1 MICEFRYLIWL
12 RFVTQFGC
20 DLLPNLAVNRYLV
33 WPCEPSFVHLVYFV
47 FMFLTNS
54 YAVFSLFH
62 VSYIYCAQYRTP
74 NMKIEKLIERVK
86 AGDTDALKTVYD
98 AYSQRMRNA
107 CIRITQEDEDT
118 VDDLVQESFIRAYYS
133 LEKLEDASKFGEWIV
148 AITKNVSLR
157 YLERKRK
164 IQVLPFSEIG
174 DGFDVESS
182 YTSDSKLEEK
192 ELFELIDKLP
202 SGYRNV
208 FRMAVI
214 DGFSHKEIAEKL
226 GIEPHSS
233 SSQLTRA
240 KGLLRNMIN
249 RRMLAVISILLV
261 SIPIYKYL
269 FWKRS
274 TEKEQHPVANI
285 NDAAKGKRSVDSEI
299 VQPTTQSSLVDKNI
313 LATASPGKMKL
324 PDYVVVDSV
333 GIQTDHETDFETGYE
348 KTDSAINIVVA
359 IEKDTV
365 SLDTIKQIVPKLE
378 EFIAKEVAPSYK
390 SKWQLLAMGSLGSA
404 LAQTAYKMLVGNKGE
419 DSTDGPQPSG
429 PQKFSTWEEY
439 SQYLQQNAHGNMS
452 EAEKALMEIA
462 INNTNNINNIKNGG
476 KIVEH
481 EYHDKPITFGLSM
494 TKTINRNWNME
505 TGLQYSLLKSEFILG
520 EDDYYIQKR
529 QKIHYLGI
537 PLRLSY
543 KWFGANR
550 WTAYTS
556 AGIILNIPL
565 SGKTDERY
573 VTGTVVPYSDNWH
586 FTPPFQWTVGTGVG
600 LQYNFA
606 KNWGV
611 YLEPTFS
618 WHIPNGSTT
627 HTIWTEH
634 PFAITVPF
642 GIRFTW

>member
-1 MICEFRYLIWL
+1 
-12 RFVTQFGC
+12 
-20 DLLPNLAVNRYLV
+20 
-33 WPCEPSFVHLVYFV
+33 
-47 FMFLTNS
+47 MFLTNS
-54 YAVFSLFH
+54 YAVFSLFL

-74 NMKIEKLIERVK
+74 NMEIEKLIERVK
-86 AGDTDALKTVYD
+86 AGDTDALKTVYE
-98 AYSQRMRNA
+98 AYSQKMRNA

-133 LEKLEDASKFGEWIV
+133 LEKLKDASKFGEWV
-148 AITKNVSLR
+148 VVITKNVSLR

-164 IQVLPFSEIG
+164 IQVMPFSEIG

-214 DGFSHKEIAEKL
+214 DGFSHKEIAENL

-285 NDAAKGKRSVDSEI
+285 NDAAKGKRSVDREI
-299 VQPTTQSSLVDKNI
+299 VQPTTQSSVVDKNI
-313 LATASPGKMKL
+313 LATASPGKMNL
-324 PDYVVVDSV
+324 QEYAVADSV
-333 GIQTDHETDFETGYE
+333 GILTDSAKNDYE
-348 KTDSAINIVVA
+348 IDSAKNDSAINIVIA

-365 SLDTIKQIVPKLE
+365 SLDTMKQVVPKLE
-378 EFIAKEVAPSYK
+378 EFIAKQVAPNYE

-419 DSTDGPQPSG
+419 DITDGPQPSG
-429 PQKFSTWEEY
+429 PQKFSTWEDY
-439 SQYLQQNAHGNMS
+439 SQYLLQNAHGNMS

-494 TKTINRNWNME
+494 NKTINRNWNVE

-529 QKIHYLGI
+529 QKVQYLGI

-573 VTGTVVPYSDNWH
+573 VTGTVTPYSDSWH

-606 KNWGV
+606 NNWGV

-627 HTIWTEH
+627 RTIWTEH
-634 PFAITVPF
+634 PFTITVPF

>member
-1 MICEFRYLIWL
+1 
-12 RFVTQFGC
+12 
-20 DLLPNLAVNRYLV
+20 
-33 WPCEPSFVHLVYFV
+33 
-47 FMFLTNS
+47 
-54 YAVFSLFH
+54 
-62 VSYIYCAQYRTP
+62 
-74 NMKIEKLIERVK
+74 MKIEKLIERVK
-86 AGDTDALKTVYD
+86 AGDTDALKTVYE

-118 VDDLVQESFIRAYYS
+118 VDDLVQESFIRVYYS
-133 LEKLEDASKFGEWIV
+133 LEKLKDASKFGEWVV

-192 ELFELIDKLP
+192 ELFEQIDKLP

-208 FRMAVI
+208 FRMAVM

-240 KGLLRNMIN
+240 KVLLRNMIN

-285 NDAAKGKRSVDSEI
+285 NDAAKGKRSVNRET
-299 VQPTTQSSLVDKNI
+299 VQPTTQSSVVDKNI
-313 LATASPGKMKL
+313 LATASSGKMKL
-324 PDYVVVDSV
+324 QEYAVADSV
-333 GIQTDHETDFETGYE
+333 GILTDSAKNDYE
-348 KTDSAINIVVA
+348 KTDSAINVVIA

-365 SLDTIKQIVPKLE
+365 SLDTMKQVVPKLDK
-378 EFIAKEVAPSYK
+378 FLAKEVAPSYK

-429 PQKFSTWEEY
+429 PQMFSTWEEY

-556 AGIILNIPL
+556 VGIIMNIPL
-565 SGKTDERY
+565 SGKTDEQY
-573 VTGTVVPYSDNWH
+573 VTGTVVPYSDSWH
-586 FTPPFQWTVGTGVG
+586 FTPQFQWTVGTGVG

-606 KNWGV
+606 NNWGV

-618 WHIPNGSTT
+618 WHIPNGSTM

-634 PFAITVPF
+634 PFTITVPF

>member
-1 MICEFRYLIWL
+1 
-12 RFVTQFGC
+12 
-20 DLLPNLAVNRYLV
+20 
-33 WPCEPSFVHLVYFV
+33 
-47 FMFLTNS
+47 
-54 YAVFSLFH
+54 
-62 VSYIYCAQYRTP
+62 
-74 NMKIEKLIERVK
+74 MKIEKLRERVK
-86 AGDTDALKTVYD
+86 AGDTDALKTVYE

-118 VDDLVQESFIRAYYS
+118 VDDLVQESFIRVYYS
-133 LEKLEDASKFGEWIV
+133 LEKLKDASKFGEWVV

-240 KGLLRNMIN
+240 KVLLRNMIN

-285 NDAAKGKRSVDSEI
+285 NDAAKGKRSVNRET
-299 VQPTTQSSLVDKNI
+299 VQPTTQSSVVDKNI
-313 LATASPGKMKL
+313 LATASSGKMKL
-324 PDYVVVDSV
+324 QEYAVADSV
-333 GIQTDHETDFETGYE
+333 GILTDSAKNDYE
-348 KTDSAINIVVA
+348 KTDSAINVVIA

-365 SLDTIKQIVPKLE
+365 SLDTMKQVVPKLDK
-378 EFIAKEVAPSYK
+378 FLAKEVAPSYK

-429 PQKFSTWEEY
+429 PQMFSTWEEY

-556 AGIILNIPL
+556 VGIIMNIPL
-565 SGKTDERY
+565 SGKTDEQY
-573 VTGTVVPYSDNWH
+573 VTGTVVPYSDSWH
-586 FTPPFQWTVGTGVG
+586 FTPQFQWTVGTGVG

-606 KNWGV
+606 NNWGV

-634 PFAITVPF
+634 PFTITVPF

>member
-1 MICEFRYLIWL
+1 
-12 RFVTQFGC
+12 
-20 DLLPNLAVNRYLV
+20 
-33 WPCEPSFVHLVYFV
+33 
-47 FMFLTNS
+47 
-54 YAVFSLFH
+54 
-62 VSYIYCAQYRTP
+62 
-74 NMKIEKLIERVK
+74 MKIEKLIERVK
-86 AGDTDALKTVYD
+86 AGDTDALKTVYQ

-107 CIRITQEDEDT
+107 CIKITQEDEDT

-133 LEKLEDASKFGEWIV
+133 LEKLKDASKFGEWIV

-157 YLERKRK
+157 YLERKQK
-164 IQVLPFSEIG
+164 VQVMPFSSIADE
-174 DGFDVESS
+174 FDVESS
-182 YTSDSKLEEK
+182 LASDSMLEEK
-192 ELFELIDKLP
+192 ELLETINNLP
-202 SGYRNV
+202 SGYCKV
-208 FRMAVI
+208 FKMAVI
-214 DGFSHKEIAEKL
+214 EGFSHKEIAEKL

-240 KGLLRNMIN
+240 KVMLQAMIN
-249 RRMLAVISILLV
+249 KRTLALISIILICV
-261 SIPIYKYL
+261 PICKYL
-269 FWKRS
+269 FWKKD
-274 TEKEQHPVANI
+274 TEEKRLSVANVD
-285 NDAAKGKRSVDSEI
+285 NAKEKPSANHGTELSNTKSSSVDKK
-299 VQPTTQSSLVDKNI
+299 V
-313 LATASPGKMKL
+313 LATTTPNVKTKL
-324 PDYVVVDSV
+324 PKFTVVDS
-333 GIQTDHETDFETGYE
+333 ICIKTDFE
-348 KTDSAINIVVA
+348 KDDSTNNIVIA

-365 SLDTIKQIVPKLE
+365 SFDTVKQVMPKFE
-378 EFIAKEVAPSYK
+378 EFIAKNDVAPSYK
-390 SKWQLLAMGSLGSA
+390 SKWQLLAMGSVGSA
-404 LAQTAYKMLVGNKGE
+404 LAQTAYKILVGNKGE

-429 PQKFSTWEEY
+429 PQMFSTWEQY
-439 SQYLQQNAHGNMS
+439 SQYLQQNAHGHMS

-494 TKTINRNWNME
+494 TKTINRKWNVE
-505 TGLQYSLLKSEFILG
+505 TGLQYSILKSEFILG
-520 EDDYYIQKR
+520 EDDYYVQKR

-565 SGKTDERY
+565 SGKTDEQY
-573 VTGTVVPYSDNWH
+573 VTGTVIPYSDSWH

-606 KNWGV
+606 NNWGV

-627 HTIWTEH
+627 RTIWTEH
-634 PFAITVPF
+634 PFTITVPF

>member
-1 MICEFRYLIWL
+1 MNPNRSKRSIAFDHLH
-12 RFVTQFGC
+12 
-20 DLLPNLAVNRYLV
+20 LLTIA
-33 WPCEPSFVHLVYFV
+33 
-47 FMFLTNS
+47 

-62 VSYIYCAQYRTP
+62 VSYTYCAQYRTP
-74 NMKIEKLIERVK
+74 NMKIEKKIVKLIERIK
-86 AGDTDALKTVYD
+86 AGDTDALKTVYE
-98 AYSQRMRNA
+98 AYSQKMRNA

-118 VDDLVQESFIRAYYS
+118 VDDLVQESFIRVYYS
-133 LEKLEDASKFGEWIV
+133 LEKLKDASKFGEWVV

-233 SSQLTRA
+233 LSQLTRA
-240 KGLLRNMIN
+240 KVLLRNMIN

-285 NDAAKGKRSVDSEI
+285 NDAAKGKRSVNRET
-299 VQPTTQSSLVDKNI
+299 VQPTTQSSVVDKNI
-313 LATASPGKMKL
+313 LATASSGKMKL
-324 PDYVVVDSV
+324 QEYAVADSV
-333 GIQTDHETDFETGYE
+333 GILTDSAKNDYE
-348 KTDSAINIVVA
+348 KTDSAINVVIA

-365 SLDTIKQIVPKLE
+365 SLDTMKQVVPKLDK
-378 EFIAKEVAPSYK
+378 FLAKEVAPSYK

-429 PQKFSTWEEY
+429 PQMFSTWEEY

-556 AGIILNIPL
+556 VGIIMNIPL
-565 SGKTDERY
+565 SGKTDEQY
-573 VTGTVVPYSDNWH
+573 VTGTVVPYSDSWH
-586 FTPPFQWTVGTGVG
+586 FTPQFQWTVGTGVG

-606 KNWGV
+606 NNWCV

-634 PFAITVPF
+634 PFTITVPF

>member
-1 MICEFRYLIWL
+1 
-12 RFVTQFGC
+12 
-20 DLLPNLAVNRYLV
+20 
-33 WPCEPSFVHLVYFV
+33 
-47 FMFLTNS
+47 
-54 YAVFSLFH
+54 
-62 VSYIYCAQYRTP
+62 
-74 NMKIEKLIERVK
+74 MKIEKLIERVK
-86 AGDTDALKTVYD
+86 AGDADALKTVYET
-98 AYSQRMRNA
+98 YSQRMRNV

-118 VDDLVQESFIRAYYS
+118 VSDLVQEAFIRAYYS
-133 LEKLEDASKFGEWIV
+133 LGKLKDSSKLGEWIV

-157 YLERKRK
+157 YLERKQK
-164 IQVLPFSEIG
+164 VQVMPFSSIADE
-174 DGFDVESS
+174 FDVESS
-182 YTSDSKLEEK
+182 LASDSMLEEK
-192 ELFELIDKLP
+192 ELLEIINKLP
-202 SGYRNV
+202 SGYCKV
-208 FRMAVI
+208 FKMAVI
-214 DGFSHKEIAEKL
+214 EGFSHKEIAEKL

-240 KGLLRNMIN
+240 KVMLQAMIN
-249 RRMLAVISILLV
+249 KRTLALISIILICV
-261 SIPIYKYL
+261 PICKYL
-269 FWKRS
+269 FWKKD
-274 TEKEQHPVANI
+274 TEEKRLSVANVD
-285 NDAAKGKRSVDSEI
+285 NAKEKPSANHGTELSNTKSSSVDKK
-299 VQPTTQSSLVDKNI
+299 V
-313 LATASPGKMKL
+313 LATTTPNVKTKL
-324 PDYVVVDSV
+324 PKFTVVDS
-333 GIQTDHETDFETGYE
+333 ICIKTDFE
-348 KTDSAINIVVA
+348 KDDSTNNIVIA

-365 SLDTIKQIVPKLE
+365 SFDTVKQVMPKFE
-378 EFIAKEVAPSYK
+378 EFIAKNDVAPSYK
-390 SKWQLLAMGSLGSA
+390 SKWQLLAMGSVGSA
-404 LAQTAYKMLVGNKGE
+404 LAQSAYKMLVGNKGE
-419 DSTDGPQPSG
+419 DITDGPQPSG
-429 PQKFSTWEEY
+429 PQMFSTWEEY
-439 SQYLQQNAHGNMS
+439 SRYLQQNAHGNMS

-494 TKTINRNWNME
+494 TKTINRKWNVE

-520 EDDYYIQKR
+520 EDDYYVQKR

-565 SGKTDERY
+565 SGKTDEQY
-573 VTGTVVPYSDNWH
+573 VTGTVIPYSDSWH
-586 FTPPFQWTVGTGVG
+586 FTPPFQWTVGTGIG

-627 HTIWTEH
+627 RTIWTEH
-634 PFAITVPF
+634 PFTITVPF

>member
-1 MICEFRYLIWL
+1 
-12 RFVTQFGC
+12 
-20 DLLPNLAVNRYLV
+20 
-33 WPCEPSFVHLVYFV
+33 
-47 FMFLTNS
+47 
-54 YAVFSLFH
+54 
-62 VSYIYCAQYRTP
+62 
-74 NMKIEKLIERVK
+74 MKIEKLIERVK
-86 AGDTDALKTVYD
+86 AGDADALKTVYET
-98 AYSQRMRNA
+98 YSQRMRNV

-118 VDDLVQESFIRAYYS
+118 VSDLVQEAFIRAYYS
-133 LEKLEDASKFGEWIV
+133 LGKLKDSSKFGEWIV

-157 YLERKRK
+157 YLERKQK
-164 IQVLPFSEIG
+164 VQVMPFSSIADE
-174 DGFDVESS
+174 FDVESS
-182 YTSDSKLEEK
+182 LASDSMLEEK
-192 ELFELIDKLP
+192 ELLEIINKLP
-202 SGYRNV
+202 SGYCKV
-208 FRMAVI
+208 FKMAVI
-214 DGFSHKEIAEKL
+214 EGFSHKEIAEKL

-240 KGLLRNMIN
+240 KVMLQAMIN
-249 RRMLAVISILLV
+249 KRTLALISIILICV
-261 SIPIYKYL
+261 PICKYL
-269 FWKRS
+269 FWKKD
-274 TEKEQHPVANI
+274 TEEKRLSVANVD
-285 NDAAKGKRSVDSEI
+285 NAKEKPSANHGTELSNTKSSSVDKK
-299 VQPTTQSSLVDKNI
+299 V
-313 LATASPGKMKL
+313 LATTTPNVKTKL
-324 PDYVVVDSV
+324 PKFTVVDS
-333 GIQTDHETDFETGYE
+333 ICI
-348 KTDSAINIVVA
+348 KTDIEKDDSTNNIVIA

-365 SLDTIKQIVPKLE
+365 SFDTVKQVMPKFE
-378 EFIAKEVAPSYK
+378 EFIAKNDVAPSYK
-390 SKWQLLAMGSLGSA
+390 SKWQLLAMGSVGSA
-404 LAQTAYKMLVGNKGE
+404 LAQTAYKILVGNKGE

-429 PQKFSTWEEY
+429 PQMFSTWEEY
-439 SQYLQQNAHGNMS
+439 SRYLQQNAHGNMS

-494 TKTINRNWNME
+494 TKTINRKWNVE

-520 EDDYYIQKR
+520 EDDYYVQKR

-565 SGKTDERY
+565 SGKTDEQY
-573 VTGTVVPYSDNWH
+573 VTGTVIPYSDSWH

-606 KNWGV
+606 NNWGV

-627 HTIWTEH
+627 RTIWTEH
-634 PFAITVPF
+634 PFTITVPF

>member
-1 MICEFRYLIWL
+1 
-12 RFVTQFGC
+12 
-20 DLLPNLAVNRYLV
+20 
-33 WPCEPSFVHLVYFV
+33 
-47 FMFLTNS
+47 
-54 YAVFSLFH
+54 
-62 VSYIYCAQYRTP
+62 
-74 NMKIEKLIERVK
+74 MKIEKLIERVK
-86 AGDTDALKTVYD
+86 AGDADALKTVYET
-98 AYSQRMRNA
+98 YSQRMRNV

-118 VDDLVQESFIRAYYS
+118 VSDLVQEAFIRAYYS
-133 LEKLEDASKFGEWIV
+133 LGKLKDSSKFGEWIV

-157 YLERKRK
+157 YLERKQK
-164 IQVLPFSEIG
+164 VQVMPFSSIADE
-174 DGFDVESS
+174 FDVESS
-182 YTSDSKLEEK
+182 LASDSMLEEK
-192 ELFELIDKLP
+192 ELLEIINKLP
-202 SGYRNV
+202 SGYCKV
-208 FRMAVI
+208 FKMAVI
-214 DGFSHKEIAEKL
+214 EGFSHKEIAEKL

-240 KGLLRNMIN
+240 KVMLQAMIN
-249 RRMLAVISILLV
+249 KRTLALISIILICV
-261 SIPIYKYL
+261 PICKYL
-269 FWKRS
+269 FWKKD
-274 TEKEQHPVANI
+274 TEEKRLSVANVD
-285 NDAAKGKRSVDSEI
+285 NAKEKPSANHGTELSNTKSSSVDKK
-299 VQPTTQSSLVDKNI
+299 V
-313 LATASPGKMKL
+313 LATTTPNVKTKL
-324 PDYVVVDSV
+324 PKFTVVDS
-333 GIQTDHETDFETGYE
+333 ICIKTDFE
-348 KTDSAINIVVA
+348 KDDSTNNIVIA

-365 SLDTIKQIVPKLE
+365 SFDTVKQVMPKFE
-378 EFIAKEVAPSYK
+378 EFIAKNDVAPSYK
-390 SKWQLLAMGSLGSA
+390 SKWQLLAMGSVGSA
-404 LAQTAYKMLVGNKGE
+404 LAQTAYKILVGNKGE

-429 PQKFSTWEEY
+429 PQMFSTWEQY

-494 TKTINRNWNME
+494 TKTINRKWNVE
-505 TGLQYSLLKSEFILG
+505 TGLQYSILKSEFILG
-520 EDDYYIQKR
+520 EDDYYVQKR

-565 SGKTDERY
+565 SGKTDEQY
-573 VTGTVVPYSDNWH
+573 VTGTVIPYSDSWH

-606 KNWGV
+606 NNWGV

-627 HTIWTEH
+627 RTIWTEH
-634 PFAITVPF
+634 PFTITVPF

>member
-1 MICEFRYLIWL
+1 ME
-12 RFVTQFGC
+12 
-20 DLLPNLAVNRYLV
+20 
-33 WPCEPSFVHLVYFV
+33 
-47 FMFLTNS
+47 
-54 YAVFSLFH
+54 
-62 VSYIYCAQYRTP
+62 
-74 NMKIEKLIERVK
+74 IEKLIERVK
-86 AGDTDALKTVYD
+86 AGDTDALKTVYE
-98 AYSQRMRNA
+98 AYSQKMRNA

-133 LEKLEDASKFGEWIV
+133 LEKLKDASKFGEWV
-148 AITKNVSLR
+148 VVITKNVSLR

-164 IQVLPFSEIG
+164 IQVMPFSEIG

-214 DGFSHKEIAEKL
+214 DGFSHKEIAENL

-285 NDAAKGKRSVDSEI
+285 NDAAKGKRSVDREI
-299 VQPTTQSSLVDKNI
+299 VQPTTQSSVVDKNI
-313 LATASPGKMKL
+313 LATASPGKMNL
-324 PDYVVVDSV
+324 QEYAVADSV
-333 GIQTDHETDFETGYE
+333 GILTDSAKNDYE
-348 KTDSAINIVVA
+348 IDSAKNDSAINIVIA

-365 SLDTIKQIVPKLE
+365 SLDTMKQVVPKLE
-378 EFIAKEVAPSYK
+378 EFIAKQVAPNYE

-419 DSTDGPQPSG
+419 DITDGPQPSG
-429 PQKFSTWEEY
+429 PQKFSTWEDY
-439 SQYLQQNAHGNMS
+439 SQYLLQNAHGNMS

-494 TKTINRNWNME
+494 NKTINRNWNVE

-529 QKIHYLGI
+529 QKVQYLGI

-573 VTGTVVPYSDNWH
+573 VTGTVTPYSDSWH

-606 KNWGV
+606 NNWGV

-627 HTIWTEH
+627 RTIWTEH
-634 PFAITVPF
+634 PFTITVPF

>member
-1 MICEFRYLIWL
+1 
-12 RFVTQFGC
+12 
-20 DLLPNLAVNRYLV
+20 
-33 WPCEPSFVHLVYFV
+33 
-47 FMFLTNS
+47 
-54 YAVFSLFH
+54 
-62 VSYIYCAQYRTP
+62 
-74 NMKIEKLIERVK
+74 MKIEKLIERVK
-86 AGDTDALKTVYD
+86 AGDTDALKTVYE

-133 LEKLEDASKFGEWIV
+133 LEKLKDASKFGEWVV

-240 KGLLRNMIN
+240 KVLLRNMIN

-285 NDAAKGKRSVDSEI
+285 NDVAKGKRSVNRET
-299 VQPTTQSSLVDKNI
+299 VQPTTQSSVVDKNI
-313 LATASPGKMKL
+313 LATASPGKMNL
-324 PDYVVVDSV
+324 QEYAVADSV
-333 GIQTDHETDFETGYE
+333 GILTDSA
-348 KTDSAINIVVA
+348 KNDSAINVVIA
-359 IEKDTV
+359 IEKDTI
-365 SLDTIKQIVPKLE
+365 SLDTIKQVVPKLE
-378 EFIAKEVAPSYK
+378 EFIAKEVTPSYK

-419 DSTDGPQPSG
+419 DITDGPQPSG
-429 PQKFSTWEEY
+429 PQMFSTWEQY
-439 SQYLQQNAHGNMS
+439 SQYLLQNAHGNMS

-529 QKIHYLGI
+529 QKVQYLGI

-565 SGKTDERY
+565 SGKTDEQY
-573 VTGTVVPYSDNWH
+573 VTGTVTPYSDSWH
-586 FTPPFQWTVGTGVG
+586 FTPPFQWTVGTGIG

-606 KNWGV
+606 NNWGV

-627 HTIWTEH
+627 RTIWTEH
-634 PFAITVPF
+634 SFTITVPF

>member
-1 MICEFRYLIWL
+1 
-12 RFVTQFGC
+12 
-20 DLLPNLAVNRYLV
+20 
-33 WPCEPSFVHLVYFV
+33 
-47 FMFLTNS
+47 
-54 YAVFSLFH
+54 
-62 VSYIYCAQYRTP
+62 
-74 NMKIEKLIERVK
+74 MKIEKLIERVK
-86 AGDTDALKTVYD
+86 AGDTDALKTVYE

-133 LEKLEDASKFGEWIV
+133 LEKLKDASKFGEWVV

-182 YTSDSKLEEK
+182 YTSDSNLEEK

-240 KGLLRNMIN
+240 KVLLRNMIN

-285 NDAAKGKRSVDSEI
+285 NDAAKGKRSVDRET
-299 VQPTTQSSLVDKNI
+299 VQPTTQSPVVDKNI
-313 LATASPGKMKL
+313 LATASPSKMKL
-324 PDYVVVDSV
+324 PDYVIVDSV
-333 GIQTDHETDFETGYE
+333 GIQTDHETDYE
-348 KTDSAINIVVA
+348 KTDSAINVVIA

-365 SLDTIKQIVPKLE
+365 SLDTMKQVVPKLE
-378 EFIAKEVAPSYK
+378 EFIAKQVAPNYE

-419 DSTDGPQPSG
+419 DITDGPQPSG
-429 PQKFSTWEEY
+429 PQKFSTWEDY
-439 SQYLQQNAHGNMS
+439 SQYLLQNAHGNMS

-494 TKTINRNWNME
+494 TKTINRNWNVE

-520 EDDYYIQKR
+520 EDDYYVQKR

-543 KWFGANR
+543 KWLSANR

-565 SGKTDERY
+565 SGKTDEQY
-573 VTGTVVPYSDNWH
+573 VTGTVTPYSNSWH

-606 KNWGV
+606 DNWGV

-627 HTIWTEH
+627 RTIWTEH
-634 PFAITVPF
+634 SFTITVPF

>member
-1 MICEFRYLIWL
+1 
-12 RFVTQFGC
+12 
-20 DLLPNLAVNRYLV
+20 
-33 WPCEPSFVHLVYFV
+33 
-47 FMFLTNS
+47 
-54 YAVFSLFH
+54 
-62 VSYIYCAQYRTP
+62 
-74 NMKIEKLIERVK
+74 MKIEKLIERVK
-86 AGDTDALKTVYD
+86 AGDTDALKTVYE

-133 LEKLEDASKFGEWIV
+133 LEKLKDASKFGEWVV

-240 KGLLRNMIN
+240 KVLLRNMIN

-269 FWKRS
+269 FWKRG

-285 NDAAKGKRSVDSEI
+285 NDVAKGKRSVNRET
-299 VQPTTQSSLVDKNI
+299 VQPTTQSSVVDKNI

-324 PDYVVVDSV
+324 QEYAVADSV
-333 GIQTDHETDFETGYE
+333 GILTDSA
-348 KTDSAINIVVA
+348 KNDSAINVVIA
-359 IEKDTV
+359 IEKDTI
-365 SLDTIKQIVPKLE
+365 SLDTIKQVVPKLE
-378 EFIAKEVAPSYK
+378 EFIAKEVTPSYK

-419 DSTDGPQPSG
+419 DITDGPQPSG
-429 PQKFSTWEEY
+429 PQMFSTWEQY
-439 SQYLQQNAHGNMS
+439 SQYLLQNAHGNMS

-529 QKIHYLGI
+529 QKVQYLGI

-565 SGKTDERY
+565 SGKTDEQY
-573 VTGTVVPYSDNWH
+573 VTGTVTPYSDSWH
-586 FTPPFQWTVGTGVG
+586 FTPPFQWTVGTGIG

-606 KNWGV
+606 NNWGV

-627 HTIWTEH
+627 RTIWTEH
-634 PFAITVPF
+634 PFTITVPF

>member
-1 MICEFRYLIWL
+1 
-12 RFVTQFGC
+12 
-20 DLLPNLAVNRYLV
+20 
-33 WPCEPSFVHLVYFV
+33 
-47 FMFLTNS
+47 
-54 YAVFSLFH
+54 
-62 VSYIYCAQYRTP
+62 
-74 NMKIEKLIERVK
+74 MKIEKLIERVK
-86 AGDTDALKTVYD
+86 AGDTDALKTVYE

-133 LEKLEDASKFGEWIV
+133 LEKLKDASKFGEWVV

-240 KGLLRNMIN
+240 KVLLRNMIN

-269 FWKRS
+269 FWERS

-285 NDAAKGKRSVDSEI
+285 NDAAKGKRSVDRET
-299 VQPTTQSSLVDKNI
+299 VQPTTQSPVVDKNI

-324 PDYVVVDSV
+324 QEYAVADSV
-333 GIQTDHETDFETGYE
+333 GSLTDSAKNDYE
-348 KTDSAINIVVA
+348 IDSAKNDSAINVVIA

-365 SLDTIKQIVPKLE
+365 SLDTMKQVVPKLD
-378 EFIAKEVAPSYK
+378 EFLAKEVAPSYK

-419 DSTDGPQPSG
+419 DITDGPQPSG
-429 PQKFSTWEEY
+429 PQKFSTWEDY
-439 SQYLQQNAHGNMS
+439 SQYLLQNAHGNMS

-529 QKIHYLGI
+529 QKVQYLGI

-606 KNWGV
+606 NNWGV

-627 HTIWTEH
+627 RTIWTEH
-634 PFAITVPF
+634 PFTITVPF

>member
-1 MICEFRYLIWL
+1 
-12 RFVTQFGC
+12 
-20 DLLPNLAVNRYLV
+20 
-33 WPCEPSFVHLVYFV
+33 
-47 FMFLTNS
+47 
-54 YAVFSLFH
+54 
-62 VSYIYCAQYRTP
+62 
-74 NMKIEKLIERVK
+74 MKIEKLIERVK
-86 AGDTDALKTVYD
+86 AGDADALKTVYET
-98 AYSQRMRNA
+98 YSQRMRNV

-118 VDDLVQESFIRAYYS
+118 VSDLVQEAFIRAYYS
-133 LEKLEDASKFGEWIV
+133 LGKLKDSSKFGEWIV

-157 YLERKRK
+157 YLERKQK
-164 IQVLPFSEIG
+164 VQVMPFSSIADE
-174 DGFDVESS
+174 FDVESS
-182 YTSDSKLEEK
+182 LASDSMLEEK
-192 ELFELIDKLP
+192 ELLEIINKLP
-202 SGYRNV
+202 SGYCKV
-208 FRMAVI
+208 FKMAVME
-214 DGFSHKEIAEKL
+214 GFSHKEIAEKL

-240 KGLLRNMIN
+240 KVMLQAMIN
-249 RRMLAVISILLV
+249 KRTLALISIILICV
-261 SIPIYKYL
+261 PICKYL
-269 FWKRS
+269 FWKKD
-274 TEKEQHPVANI
+274 TEEKRLSVANVD
-285 NDAAKGKRSVDSEI
+285 NAKEKPSANHGTELSNTKSSSVDKK
-299 VQPTTQSSLVDKNI
+299 V
-313 LATASPGKMKL
+313 LATTTPNVKTKL
-324 PDYVVVDSV
+324 PKFTVVDS
-333 GIQTDHETDFETGYE
+333 ICIKTDFE
-348 KTDSAINIVVA
+348 KDDSTNNIVIA

-365 SLDTIKQIVPKLE
+365 SFDTVKQVMPKFE
-378 EFIAKEVAPSYK
+378 EFIAKNDVAPSYK
-390 SKWQLLAMGSLGSA
+390 SKWQLLAMGSVGSA
-404 LAQTAYKMLVGNKGE
+404 LAQSAYKILVGNKGE

-429 PQKFSTWEEY
+429 PQMFSTWEEY
-439 SQYLQQNAHGNMS
+439 SRYLQQNAHGNMS

-494 TKTINRNWNME
+494 TKTINRKWNME
-505 TGLQYSLLKSEFILG
+505 TGLQYSQLKSEFILG
-520 EDDYYIQKR
+520 EDDYYVQKR
-529 QKIHYLGI
+529 QKVQYLGI

-565 SGKTDERY
+565 SGKTDEQY
-573 VTGTVVPYSDNWH
+573 VTGTVVPYSDSWH

-627 HTIWTEH
+627 RTIWTEH
-634 PFAITVPF
+634 PFTITVPF

>member
-1 MICEFRYLIWL
+1 
-12 RFVTQFGC
+12 
-20 DLLPNLAVNRYLV
+20 
-33 WPCEPSFVHLVYFV
+33 
-47 FMFLTNS
+47 
-54 YAVFSLFH
+54 
-62 VSYIYCAQYRTP
+62 
-74 NMKIEKLIERVK
+74 MKIEKLIERVK
-86 AGDTDALKTVYD
+86 AGDTDALKTVYE

-133 LEKLEDASKFGEWIV
+133 LEKLKDASKFGEWVV

-240 KGLLRNMIN
+240 KVLLRNMIN

-285 NDAAKGKRSVDSEI
+285 NDAAKGKRSVNRET
-299 VQPTTQSSLVDKNI
+299 VQPTTQSSVVDKNI
-313 LATASPGKMKL
+313 LATASSGKMKL
-324 PDYVVVDSV
+324 QEYAVADSV
-333 GIQTDHETDFETGYE
+333 GILTDSAKNDYE
-348 KTDSAINIVVA
+348 KTDSAINVVIA

-365 SLDTIKQIVPKLE
+365 SLDTMKQVVPKLDK
-378 EFIAKEVAPSYK
+378 FLAKEVAPSYK

-429 PQKFSTWEEY
+429 PQMFSTWEEY

-556 AGIILNIPL
+556 VGIIMNIPL
-565 SGKTDERY
+565 SGKTDEQY
-573 VTGTVVPYSDNWH
+573 VTGTVVPYSDSWH
-586 FTPPFQWTVGTGVG
+586 FTPQFQWTVGTGVG

-606 KNWGV
+606 NNWGV

-634 PFAITVPF
+634 PFTITVPF

>member
-1 MICEFRYLIWL
+1 
-12 RFVTQFGC
+12 
-20 DLLPNLAVNRYLV
+20 
-33 WPCEPSFVHLVYFV
+33 
-47 FMFLTNS
+47 
-54 YAVFSLFH
+54 
-62 VSYIYCAQYRTP
+62 
-74 NMKIEKLIERVK
+74 MKIEKLIERVK
-86 AGDTDALKTVYD
+86 AGDTDALKTVYE

-118 VDDLVQESFIRAYYS
+118 VDDLVQESFIRVYYS
-133 LEKLEDASKFGEWIV
+133 LEKLKDASKFWEWVV

-240 KGLLRNMIN
+240 KVLLRNMIN

-285 NDAAKGKRSVDSEI
+285 NDAAKGKRSVNRET
-299 VQPTTQSSLVDKNI
+299 VQPTTQSSVVDKNI
-313 LATASPGKMKL
+313 LATASSGKMKL
-324 PDYVVVDSV
+324 QEYAVADSV
-333 GIQTDHETDFETGYE
+333 GILTDSAKNDYE
-348 KTDSAINIVVA
+348 KTDSAINVVIA

-365 SLDTIKQIVPKLE
+365 SLDTMKQVVPKLDK
-378 EFIAKEVAPSYK
+378 FLAKEVAPSYK

-429 PQKFSTWEEY
+429 PQMFSTWEEY

-556 AGIILNIPL
+556 VGIIMNIPL
-565 SGKTDERY
+565 SGKTDEQY
-573 VTGTVVPYSDNWH
+573 VTGTVVPYSDSWH
-586 FTPPFQWTVGTGVG
+586 FTPQFQWTVGTGVG

-606 KNWGV
+606 NNWGV

-634 PFAITVPF
+634 PFTITVPF

>member
-1 MICEFRYLIWL
+1 M
-12 RFVTQFGC
+12 
-20 DLLPNLAVNRYLV
+20 LPNLAVNRYPI
-33 WPCEPSFVHLVYFV
+33 WPCEPSLVHLVYFV
-47 FMFLTNS
+47 FMFLTNF

-74 NMKIEKLIERVK
+74 KMKIEKLIERVK
-86 AGDTDALKTVYD
+86 AGDTDALKTVYE
-98 AYSQRMRNA
+98 AYSLRMRNA
-107 CIRITQEDEDT
+107 CIRITQEDEDM

-133 LEKLEDASKFGEWIV
+133 LEKLKDASKFGEWVV

-164 IQVLPFSEIG
+164 IQVLPFSKIG

-202 SGYRNV
+202 SGYRKV

-214 DGFSHKEIAEKL
+214 EGFSHKEIAEKL

-240 KGLLRNMIN
+240 KVLLRNMIN

-285 NDAAKGKRSVDSEI
+285 NDVAKGKRSVNRET
-299 VQPTTQSSLVDKNI
+299 VQPTTQSSVVDKNI

-348 KTDSAINIVVA
+348 KTDSAINIVIA

-365 SLDTIKQIVPKLE
+365 SLDTMKQVVPKLE
-378 EFIAKEVAPSYK
+378 EFIAKQVTPNYE

-429 PQKFSTWEEY
+429 PQMFSTWEEY
-439 SQYLQQNAHGNMS
+439 SQYLLQNAHGNMS

-520 EDDYYIQKR
+520 EDDYYVQKR

-543 KWFGANR
+543 KWMGANR

-556 AGIILNIPL
+556 AGIIMNIPL

-573 VTGTVVPYSDNWH
+573 VTGTVVPYSDSWH

-606 KNWGV
+606 NNWGV

-627 HTIWTEH
+627 RTIWTEH
-634 PFAITVPF
+634 PFTITVPF

>member
-1 MICEFRYLIWL
+1 
-12 RFVTQFGC
+12 
-20 DLLPNLAVNRYLV
+20 
-33 WPCEPSFVHLVYFV
+33 
-47 FMFLTNS
+47 
-54 YAVFSLFH
+54 
-62 VSYIYCAQYRTP
+62 
-74 NMKIEKLIERVK
+74 MKIEKLIERVK
-86 AGDTDALKTVYD
+86 AGDADALKTVYET
-98 AYSQRMRNA
+98 YSQRMRNV

-118 VDDLVQESFIRAYYS
+118 VSDLVQEAFIRAYYS
-133 LEKLEDASKFGEWIV
+133 LGKLKDSSKFGEWIV

-157 YLERKRK
+157 YLERKQK
-164 IQVLPFSEIG
+164 VQVMPFSSIADE
-174 DGFDVESS
+174 FDVESS
-182 YTSDSKLEEK
+182 LASDSMLEEK
-192 ELFELIDKLP
+192 ELLEIINKLP
-202 SGYRNV
+202 SGYCKV
-208 FRMAVI
+208 FKMAVME
-214 DGFSHKEIAEKL
+214 GFSHKEIAEKL

-240 KGLLRNMIN
+240 KVMLQAMIN
-249 RRMLAVISILLV
+249 KRTLALISIILICV
-261 SIPIYKYL
+261 PICKYL
-269 FWKRS
+269 FWKKD
-274 TEKEQHPVANI
+274 TEEKRLSVANVD
-285 NDAAKGKRSVDSEI
+285 NAKEKPSANHGTELSNTKSSSVDKK
-299 VQPTTQSSLVDKNI
+299 V
-313 LATASPGKMKL
+313 LATTTPNVKTKL
-324 PDYVVVDSV
+324 PKFTVVDS
-333 GIQTDHETDFETGYE
+333 ICIKTDFE
-348 KTDSAINIVVA
+348 KDDSTNNIVIA

-365 SLDTIKQIVPKLE
+365 SFDTVKQVMPKFE
-378 EFIAKEVAPSYK
+378 EFIAKNDVAPSYK
-390 SKWQLLAMGSLGSA
+390 SKWQLLAMGSVGSA
-404 LAQTAYKMLVGNKGE
+404 LAQSAYKMLVGNKGE
-419 DSTDGPQPSG
+419 DITDGPQPSE
-429 PQKFSTWEEY
+429 PQMFSTWEEY
-439 SQYLQQNAHGNMS
+439 SRYLQQNAHGNMS

-494 TKTINRNWNME
+494 TKTINRKWNVE

-520 EDDYYIQKR
+520 EDDYYVQKR

-565 SGKTDERY
+565 SGKTDEQY
-573 VTGTVVPYSDNWH
+573 ITGTVIPYSDSWH

-606 KNWGV
+606 NNWGV

-634 PFAITVPF
+634 PFTITVPF

>member
-1 MICEFRYLIWL
+1 
-12 RFVTQFGC
+12 
-20 DLLPNLAVNRYLV
+20 
-33 WPCEPSFVHLVYFV
+33 
-47 FMFLTNS
+47 
-54 YAVFSLFH
+54 
-62 VSYIYCAQYRTP
+62 
-74 NMKIEKLIERVK
+74 MKIEKLIERVK
-86 AGDTDALKTVYD
+86 AGDTDALKTVYE

-133 LEKLEDASKFGEWIV
+133 LEKLKDASKFGEWVV

-226 GIEPHSS
+226 GIESHSS

-240 KGLLRNMIN
+240 KVLLRNMIN

-269 FWKRS
+269 FWKRG

-285 NDAAKGKRSVDSEI
+285 NDVAKGKRSVNRET
-299 VQPTTQSSLVDKNI
+299 VQPTTKSSVVDKNI
-313 LATASPGKMKL
+313 LATASPGKMNL
-324 PDYVVVDSV
+324 QEYAVADSV
-333 GIQTDHETDFETGYE
+333 GILTDSA
-348 KTDSAINIVVA
+348 KNDSAINVVIA
-359 IEKDTV
+359 IEKDTI
-365 SLDTIKQIVPKLE
+365 SLDTIKQVVPKLE
-378 EFIAKEVAPSYK
+378 EFIAKEVTPSYK

-419 DSTDGPQPSG
+419 DITDGPQPSG
-429 PQKFSTWEEY
+429 PQMFSTWEQY
-439 SQYLQQNAHGNMS
+439 SQYLLQNAHGNMS

-529 QKIHYLGI
+529 QKVQYLGI

-565 SGKTDERY
+565 SGKTDEQY
-573 VTGTVVPYSDNWH
+573 VTGTVTPYSDSWH
-586 FTPPFQWTVGTGVG
+586 FTPPFQWTVGTGIG

-606 KNWGV
+606 NNWGV

-627 HTIWTEH
+627 RTIWTEH
-634 PFAITVPF
+634 PFTITVPF

>member
-1 MICEFRYLIWL
+1 
-12 RFVTQFGC
+12 
-20 DLLPNLAVNRYLV
+20 
-33 WPCEPSFVHLVYFV
+33 
-47 FMFLTNS
+47 
-54 YAVFSLFH
+54 
-62 VSYIYCAQYRTP
+62 
-74 NMKIEKLIERVK
+74 MKIEKLIERVK
-86 AGDTDALKTVYD
+86 AGDTDALKTVYE

-118 VDDLVQESFIRAYYS
+118 VDDLVQESFIRVYYS
-133 LEKLEDASKFGEWIV
+133 LEKLKDASKFGEWVV

-240 KGLLRNMIN
+240 KVLLRNMIN

-285 NDAAKGKRSVDSEI
+285 NDAAKGKRSVNRET
-299 VQPTTQSSLVDKNI
+299 VQPTTQSSVVDKNI
-313 LATASPGKMKL
+313 LATASSGKMKL
-324 PDYVVVDSV
+324 QEYAVADSV
-333 GIQTDHETDFETGYE
+333 GILTDSAKNDYE
-348 KTDSAINIVVA
+348 KTDSAINVVIA

-365 SLDTIKQIVPKLE
+365 SLDTMKQVVPKLDK
-378 EFIAKEVAPSYK
+378 FLAKEVAPSYK

-429 PQKFSTWEEY
+429 PQMFSTWEEY
-439 SQYLQQNAHGNMS
+439 SQYLQQNAHGHMS

-505 TGLQYSLLKSEFILG
+505 TGLQYSILKSEFILG
-520 EDDYYIQKR
+520 EDDYYVQKR

-556 AGIILNIPL
+556 AGIILNMPL

-573 VTGTVVPYSDNWH
+573 VTGTEVPYSDSWH
-586 FTPPFQWTVGTGVG
+586 FTPSFQWTVGTGVG

-606 KNWGV
+606 NNWGV

-627 HTIWTEH
+627 RTIWTEH
-634 PFAITVPF
+634 PFTITVPF

>member
-1 MICEFRYLIWL
+1 
-12 RFVTQFGC
+12 
-20 DLLPNLAVNRYLV
+20 
-33 WPCEPSFVHLVYFV
+33 
-47 FMFLTNS
+47 
-54 YAVFSLFH
+54 
-62 VSYIYCAQYRTP
+62 
-74 NMKIEKLIERVK
+74 MKIEKLIERVK
-86 AGDTDALKTVYD
+86 AGDADALKTVYET
-98 AYSQRMRNA
+98 YSQRMRNV

-118 VDDLVQESFIRAYYS
+118 VSDLVQEAFIRAYYS
-133 LEKLEDASKFGEWIV
+133 LGKLKDSSKFGEWIV

-157 YLERKRK
+157 YLERKQK
-164 IQVLPFSEIG
+164 VQVMPFSSIADE
-174 DGFDVESS
+174 FDVESS
-182 YTSDSKLEEK
+182 LASDSMLEEK
-192 ELFELIDKLP
+192 ELLEIINKLP
-202 SGYRNV
+202 SGYCKV
-208 FRMAVI
+208 FKMAVI
-214 DGFSHKEIAEKL
+214 EGFSHKEIAEKL

-240 KGLLRNMIN
+240 KVMLQAMIN
-249 RRMLAVISILLV
+249 KRTLALISIILICV
-261 SIPIYKYL
+261 PICKYL
-269 FWKRS
+269 FWKKD
-274 TEKEQHPVANI
+274 TEEKRLSVANVD
-285 NDAAKGKRSVDSEI
+285 NAKEKPSANHGTELSNTKSSSVDKK
-299 VQPTTQSSLVDKNI
+299 V
-313 LATASPGKMKL
+313 LATTTPNVKTKL
-324 PDYVVVDSV
+324 PKFTVVDS
-333 GIQTDHETDFETGYE
+333 ICIKTDFE
-348 KTDSAINIVVA
+348 KDDSTNNIVIA

-365 SLDTIKQIVPKLE
+365 SFDTVKQVMPKFE
-378 EFIAKEVAPSYK
+378 EFIAKNDVAPSYK
-390 SKWQLLAMGSLGSA
+390 SKWQLLAMGSVGSA
-404 LAQTAYKMLVGNKGE
+404 LAQTAYKILVGNKGE

-429 PQKFSTWEEY
+429 PQMFSTWEEY
-439 SQYLQQNAHGNMS
+439 SQYLQQNAHGHMS

-494 TKTINRNWNME
+494 TKTINRKWNVE

-520 EDDYYIQKR
+520 EDDYYVQKR

-565 SGKTDERY
+565 SGKTDEQY
-573 VTGTVVPYSDNWH
+573 VTGTVIPYSDSWH
-586 FTPPFQWTVGTGVG
+586 FTPPFQWTIGTGVG

-606 KNWGV
+606 NNWGV

-627 HTIWTEH
+627 RTIWTEH
-634 PFAITVPF
+634 PFTITVPF

>member
-1 MICEFRYLIWL
+1 
-12 RFVTQFGC
+12 
-20 DLLPNLAVNRYLV
+20 
-33 WPCEPSFVHLVYFV
+33 
-47 FMFLTNS
+47 
-54 YAVFSLFH
+54 
-62 VSYIYCAQYRTP
+62 
-74 NMKIEKLIERVK
+74 MKIEKLIERVK
-86 AGDTDALKTVYD
+86 AGDTDALKTVYE

-133 LEKLEDASKFGEWIV
+133 LEKLKDASKFGEWVV

-240 KGLLRNMIN
+240 KVLLRNMIN

-285 NDAAKGKRSVDSEI
+285 NDAAKGKRSVDRET
-299 VQPTTQSSLVDKNI
+299 VQPTTQSPVVDKNI

-324 PDYVVVDSV
+324 QEYAVADSV
-333 GIQTDHETDFETGYE
+333 GSLTDSAKNDYE
-348 KTDSAINIVVA
+348 IDSAKNDSAINVVIA

-365 SLDTIKQIVPKLE
+365 SLDTMKQVVPKLD
-378 EFIAKEVAPSYK
+378 EFLAKEVAPSYK

-419 DSTDGPQPSG
+419 DITDGPQPSG
-429 PQKFSTWEEY
+429 PQKFSTWEDY
-439 SQYLQQNAHGNMS
+439 SQYLLQNAHGNMS

-529 QKIHYLGI
+529 QKVQYLGI

-556 AGIILNIPL
+556 AGSILNIPL

-606 KNWGV
+606 NNWGV

-627 HTIWTEH
+627 RTIWTEH
-634 PFAITVPF
+634 PFTITVPF

>member
-1 MICEFRYLIWL
+1 
-12 RFVTQFGC
+12 
-20 DLLPNLAVNRYLV
+20 
-33 WPCEPSFVHLVYFV
+33 
-47 FMFLTNS
+47 
-54 YAVFSLFH
+54 
-62 VSYIYCAQYRTP
+62 
-74 NMKIEKLIERVK
+74 MKIEKLIERVK

-107 CIRITQEDEDT
+107 CIKITQEDEDT

-133 LEKLEDASKFGEWIV
+133 LEKLKDASKFGEWLV

-164 IQVLPFSEIG
+164 IRVLSFSEIG

-240 KGLLRNMIN
+240 KVLLRNMIN

-285 NDAAKGKRSVDSEI
+285 NDAAKGKRSVNRET
-299 VQPTTQSSLVDKNI
+299 VQPTTQSSVVDKNI
-313 LATASPGKMKL
+313 LATASSGKMKL
-324 PDYVVVDSV
+324 QEYAVADSV
-333 GIQTDHETDFETGYE
+333 GILTDSAKNDYE
-348 KTDSAINIVVA
+348 KTDSAINVVIA

-365 SLDTIKQIVPKLE
+365 SLDTMKQVVPKLDK
-378 EFIAKEVAPSYK
+378 FLAKEVAPSYK

-429 PQKFSTWEEY
+429 PQMFSTWEEY

-556 AGIILNIPL
+556 VGIIMNIPL
-565 SGKTDERY
+565 SGKTDEQY
-573 VTGTVVPYSDNWH
+573 VTGTVVPYSDSWH
-586 FTPPFQWTVGTGVG
+586 FTPQFQWTVGTGVG

-606 KNWGV
+606 NNWGV

-634 PFAITVPF
+634 PFTITVPF